1 VAVNRLQII
10 AEFCG
15 HGVGKVFHASPMVIH
30 DRNNQRDKMQLWQTF
45 TIEPILCTGAPRH
58 RVWPDKWTVVTKD
71 GGLAA
76 QYEHTILITPDGAE
90 VLTVA

>member
-1 VAVNRLQII
+1 LT
-10 AEFCG
+10 EG
-15 HGVGKVFHASPMVIH
+15 SPRFVEW
-30 DRNNQRDKMQLWQTF
+30 N
-45 TIEPILCTGAPRH
+45 
-58 RVWPDKWTVVTKD
+58 DKWTVVTAD